1 MVDPAVALTRVRL
14 QLAYDGTG
22 YSGWARQ
29 RDRATVQ
36 GDLETALS
44 EIDPRIGSVV
54 CAGRTD
60 AGVHARMQ
68 VVHVDVPADTWLS
81 RGPDGLVRHLNR
93 LTDDRIQIHAAG
105 AAAPGFDARF
115 SALSRTYAY
124 RICDESASWDPLT
137 RHWVTRHR
145 TTLDVTAMASAAQA
159 LVGEHDFT
167 AFCRPREG
175 ASTVRRIL
183 RLDVRR
189 DRRRRVVVT
198 VEADAFCHSMVRS
211 LVGALV
217 AIGEGRRGTS
227 WLATVLAAA
236 ERDSSIQVMPPEGL
250 VLEVVTY
257 PPDEMVG
264 QRAAAT
270 RRVRGPVSG
279 S

>member
-1 MVDPAVALTRVRL
+1 
-14 QLAYDGTG
+14 
-22 YSGWARQ
+22 
-29 RDRATVQ
+29 
-36 GDLETALS
+36 
-44 EIDPRIGSVV
+44 
-54 CAGRTD
+54 
-60 AGVHARMQ
+60 
-68 VVHVDVPADTWLS
+68 
-81 RGPDGLVRHLNR
+81 
-93 LTDDRIQIHAAG
+93 
-105 AAAPGFDARF
+105 
-115 SALSRTYAY
+115 
-124 RICDESASWDPLT
+124 
-137 RHWVTRHR
+137 
-145 TTLDVTAMASAAQA
+145 MASAAQA